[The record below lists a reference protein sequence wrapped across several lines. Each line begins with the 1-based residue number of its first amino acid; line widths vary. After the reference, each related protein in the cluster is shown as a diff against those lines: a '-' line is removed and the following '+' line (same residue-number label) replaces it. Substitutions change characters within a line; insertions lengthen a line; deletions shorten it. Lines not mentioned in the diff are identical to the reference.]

1 MMRPLL
7 FILKRSFADP
17 KAGPGMF
24 FCPHSA
30 TVEGLLSFHPELR
43 TRLDVR
49 YVDFARPRREVIA
62 ELGEANQACPVL
74 ILPRDWP
81 EAVATGRRAEGRTF
95 FVGATEIAG
104 FLSEWAGIGMPHP

>member
-17 KAGPGMF
+17 KAGSGMF

-43 TRLDVR
+43 TRRDVR
-49 YVDFARPRREVIA
+49 YGDFARPGRAVIA
-62 ELGEANQACPVL
+62 ELGEANQACPAL
-74 ILPRDWP
+74 IPPRARP
-81 EAVATGRRAEGRTF
+81 EAVAPGRRAEGRTF
-95 FVGATEIAG
+95 VVGATEIAG